1 MPNLLGYGPHT
12 LGASDTYDVKC
23 VGGAPKRN
31 KQLTIG
37 IDISA
42 GNILVHSR
50 KSGSSAAFEVQS
62 YKKADETLAA
72 AAIAADATV
81 RVDCTGKDIRLVTA
95 ALTNA
100 VVDFAVDNES

>member
-1 MPNLLGYGPHT
+1 MPDLYGYGPHA
-12 LGASDTYDVKC
+12 LGAGQNYEVKC
-23 VGGAPKRN
+23 VEGAPNRN

-50 KSGSSAAFEVQS
+50 KKGSAAAFEVQS

-72 AAIAADATV
+72 AAIAADASI
-81 RVDCTGKDIRLVTA
+81 RVDCTNKDIRLVTA
-95 ALTNA
+95 ALTVA
-100 VVDFAVDNES
+100 VVDFAVDNEA